1 MKFGKKLR
9 RAEANFNQ
17 TVGLELSFISYKNL
31 KKQLKQTLEHFK
43 AYQETSSSIGSG
55 PTLLYSE
62 NLYLESAEKFMG
74 MLCQDILEIAWHYDS
89 HVKQCTEEQR
99 FYLQAYAF
107 LNTEAVR
114 KICKKFDKHV
124 IGEDILGSMMKKL
137 QTQNFFVDIQ
147 SLGPYE
153 VGALRQVL
161 VGEGFED
168 ETLPWLSTGAW
179 PQKGSAQDFFE
190 ASLVNEQWKLKRQ
203 EGEWPNGI
211 PDFTVDR
218 DDDDRSIAS
227 DISDGRE
234 SDGELEPPRNLSRV
248 FTPKRLIDPL
258 QPTQGFMKKEPRVD
272 PSQIA
277 PPHVTP
283 PLPTQR
289 RTPSFDRRVATFS
302 RVPPT
307 QRKFNQQWRPQQQ
320 LEQTNFTRQMPTK
333 NWDRL
338 QYRPDQNNFPNHPHQ
353 AVSNKADPAN
363 SQDDANVGNLIV
375 NYLPNEWSEIEL
387 LAMFSPYGEILSARV
402 IRERF
407 SRRSKGFGFVKFTT
421 DQAAEDALRNLN
433 GEIAC
438 GKRIKVAFAKP
449 RKSRAKANLF
459 VSRFPSDW
467 TSVAL
472 KRLFAPYGDIVECRV
487 LRTLEGESKRCGF
500 VRFSNEENA
509 LQAILALNSSVLP
522 GEKARLRVKVAD
534 RERYQQYKQRY

>member
-9 RAEANFNQ
+9 RAESNFNQ
-17 TVGLELSFISYKNL
+17 TIGLELSFISYKNL

-43 AYQETSSSIGSG
+43 AYRDVSNGANIGAA
-55 PTLLYSE
+55 PTINAE
-62 NLYLESAEKFMG
+62 NLYLESAERFMG
-74 MLCQDILEIAWHYDS
+74 MLCQDILEIAWVYDS
-89 HVKQCTEEQR
+89 HIKNCTQEQR

-114 KICKKFDKHV
+114 KICKKFDKHAS
-124 IGEDILGSMMKKL
+124 GENILGSMMKRLK
-137 QTQNFFVDIQ
+137 TQNFFTDIT

-179 PQKGSAQDFFE
+179 PQKGDENDFVR
-190 ASLVNEQWKLKRQ
+190 ASLVNEQWKNNRQ
-203 EGEWPNGI
+203 EGEWPNGV
-211 PDFTVDR
+211 PDFTVSQ

-227 DISDGRE
+227 DVSDGRE
-234 SDGELEPPRNLSRV
+234 SDGELEAKEFVVKSPDYL
-248 FTPKRLIDPL
+248 KKDPARYE
-258 QPTQGFMKKEPRVD
+258 PNTNRGFD
-272 PSQIA
+272 A
-277 PPHVTP
+277 TP
-283 PLPTQR
+283 PLPMPQR
-289 RTPSFDRRVATFS
+289 KAPYPSFGHMA
-302 RVPPT
+302 PN
-307 QRKFNQQWRPQQQ
+307 QRQFEPEWPPQQQ
-320 LEQTNFTRQMPTK
+320 YNNQQRNAWGPAAFSHRQANQFQQPKPQAAHAKDCAEQAN
-333 NWDRL
+333 
-338 QYRPDQNNFPNHPHQ
+338 QN
-353 AVSNKADPAN
+353 
-363 SQDDANVGNLIV
+363 DANVGNLIV

-421 DQAAEDALRNLN
+421 DDAAEEAIRALN

-438 GKRIKVAFAKP
+438 GKRIKVAFAKT

-472 KRLFAPYGDIVECRV
+472 KRLFSSYGDIVECRV

-500 VRFSNEENA
+500 VRFSNEEDA
-509 LQAILALNSSVLP
+509 LQAILGLNSSILP

-534 RERYQQYKQRY
+534 RERYQQYKSGNSKSPFG